1 MMKEPYF
8 LKNKEWYSEYY
19 DDKWHL
25 HYNLTD
31 KALKEAIESYDKYYK
46 TLKYAEKHNIDL

>member
-1 MMKEPYF
+1 MMEEPYF
-8 LKNKEWYSEYY
+8 LKDKEWYSEYY

-31 KALKEAIESYDKYYK
+31 KAPKEAIKSYDKYYK
-46 TLKYAEKHNIDL
+46 TLKYAEIHNINL